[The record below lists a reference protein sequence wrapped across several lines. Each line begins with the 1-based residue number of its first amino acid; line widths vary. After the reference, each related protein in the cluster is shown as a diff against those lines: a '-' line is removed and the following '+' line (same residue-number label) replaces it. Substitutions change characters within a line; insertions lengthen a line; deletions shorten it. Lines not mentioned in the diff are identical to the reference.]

1 MKESLFEIIVDWVI
15 DPLLDM
21 LFRRNTSGKWHFSY
35 LLPVAVAVFAGLW
48 FLSDRWEITWL
59 SVLSAICL
67 FFAGA
72 ANLFLFIPR
81 RIGEWR
87 DCESHI
93 AKRKRESEPIPD
105 EEND

>member
-1 MKESLFEIIVDWVI
+1 MGDSLFEIIVDWVV
-15 DPLLDM
+15 DPFLDM
-21 LFRRNTSGKWHFSY
+21 LFRRDTSGKWHFTY

-48 FLSDRWEITWL
+48 YLSDRLGITWL

-67 FFAGA
+67 FLAGF

-81 RIGEWR
+81 RIGEWQ
-87 DCESHI
+87 DWKSCI